1 MKYCLY
7 LILAAMVACG
17 GAAPENPAPPA
28 ETPKPPDESR
38 RFPRDGQTAMELVDN
53 NLLGKDFLPGGNLA
67 TYEKDG
73 KTYRMF
79 LIVSKT
85 PDAAAALSFDAKEQ
99 LQDAKF
105 IPSFGGYFGMDGETP
120 WFIFS
125 KTNHLL
131 GVVGLPQDEADLV
144 ARDFAARVQ

>member
-1 MKYCLY
+1 MKCSFY
-7 LILAAMVACG
+7 LILIAMVACG
-17 GAAPENPAPPA
+17 GSVPEAPPQQVEA
-28 ETPKPPDESR
+28 PKPPDQSR
-38 RFPRDGQTAMELVDN
+38 RFPKDGQTAMELVND

-73 KTYRMF
+73 KTYQMF

-85 PDAAAALSFDAKEQ
+85 PDTAAALSFDAKEQ
-99 LQDAKF
+99 LQDSKF
-105 IPSFGGYFGMDGETP
+105 VPSFGGYFGMDGETP

-131 GVVGLPQDEADLV
+131 GVVGLPQEEADLV